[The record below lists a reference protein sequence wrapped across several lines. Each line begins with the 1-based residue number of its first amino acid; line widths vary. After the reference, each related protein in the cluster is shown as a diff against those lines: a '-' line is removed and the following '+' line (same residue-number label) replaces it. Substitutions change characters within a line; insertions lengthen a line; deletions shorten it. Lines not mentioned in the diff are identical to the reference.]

1 MVRESAMS
9 VCPIPCPRRT
19 SRDSAGVYTRV
30 YMKRMSGEQTPT
42 AVNIVLLKNRTLV
55 NVFERVRNGG
65 RGRVEFGREEV
76 GRGWLTFFLP
86 SLLLLLLPFLSSII
100 HLYPSKG
107 PPLDLTRNLCGIQF
121 PFYRF

>member
-76 GRGWLTFFLP
+76 GWLTFFLP
-86 SLLLLLLPFLSSII
+86 PPPPPSFFVLYNTSIPVERSS
-100 HLYPSKG
+100 P
-107 PPLDLTRNLCGIQF
+107 
-121 PFYRF
+121 RFNEEPM